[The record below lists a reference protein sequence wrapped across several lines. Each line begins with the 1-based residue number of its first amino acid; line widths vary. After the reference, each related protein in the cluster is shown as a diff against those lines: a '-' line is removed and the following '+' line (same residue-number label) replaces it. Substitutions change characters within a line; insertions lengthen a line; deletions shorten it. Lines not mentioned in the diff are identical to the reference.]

1 MIMIIIIV
9 FTLTFSNH
17 NVCLKISFQALKP
30 TGLVPPWSD
39 VLVQVGPDT
48 VPAYDPQHDDAGCFV
63 THQSESLCL
72 IVVNSG

>member
-1 MIMIIIIV
+1 MIITIV

-17 NVCLKISFQALKP
+17 NVCLKISDTRRKQT
-30 TGLVPPWSD
+30 TGLVPPRSD